1 MQQYFIDKEINTG
14 DTVLLDSEIL
24 FHLRQVLRKKNAYT
38 FRLVDAH
45 NNLFL
50 AELSDDKAIIKER
63 IEEDRELDIDVTII
77 LSLIK
82 NDKFDFCLQ
91 KLTELGVTRIVPYE
105 ASRSIIKI
113 KDKKAKLDRYRKIVK
128 EASEQ
133 SLRSYTPI
141 IDDIID
147 IKSLG
152 KYKSKYNY
160 VAYEKNFA
168 NYIPYRDID
177 ESVTVI
183 IGPEG
188 GFELQEIDEFEK
200 TGFEC
205 VSLGKRILRA
215 ETAALYVMSNISG
228 AREK

>member
-1 MQQYFIDKEINTG
+1 MQQYFIDKEIKIG
-14 DTVLLDSEIL
+14 DAVLLDSEIL
-24 FHLRQVLRKKNAYT
+24 FHLRQVLRKKNTYT
-38 FRLVDAH
+38 FRLVDAQ

-63 IEEDRELDIDVTII
+63 LEEDRELDINVTII
-77 LSLIK
+77 ISLIK

-141 IDDIID
+141 IDDIVD
-147 IKSLG
+147 IKSLS

-200 TGFEC
+200 IGFKC
-205 VSLGKRILRA
+205 ISLGKRILRA